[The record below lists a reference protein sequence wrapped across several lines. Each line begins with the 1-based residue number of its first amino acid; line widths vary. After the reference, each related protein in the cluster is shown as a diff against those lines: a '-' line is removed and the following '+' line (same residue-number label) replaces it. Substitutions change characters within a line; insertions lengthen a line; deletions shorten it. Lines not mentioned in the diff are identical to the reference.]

1 MDPRGS
7 SGWRWA
13 GPTAGWLAGAADGA
27 PAGVVLGGCPLIWV
41 GAGIGPGPTGIA
53 RVSAGRPVGMA
64 AALRVP
70 AVAPAAAPDVANRTV
85 VRRSEVPGGI
95 TASVQRR
102 SAGPPRAGSGRAP
115 VNASS
120 ARVLTRRGIA
130 SCVTVTFTS
139 GATRGRARTSSTMA
153 APLTTPRTRPRA
165 RKLNSLAVTLSASR
179 GARSPVIAIPCP
191 ASVAA
196 GFGRVNS
203 NAGSAMARRASPP
216 PRSAAR
222 PRACRP
228 KGVDGRFRPSAIR
241 RSSVC
246 AQDLIDRE
254 GTPAW

>member
-13 GPTAGWLAGAADGA
+13 GATAGWLGVVADGA
-27 PAGVVLGGCPLIWV
+27 AGGDVPAGCPLI
-41 GAGIGPGPTGIA
+41 GAGTGIGPGPTGIA

-64 AALRVP
+64 AALRVVSAVAP
-70 AVAPAAAPDVANRTV
+70 AVAPAVVNRTV
-85 VRRSEVPGGI
+85 VRRSGVPGGMM
-95 TASVQRR
+95 ASVQRR

-120 ARVLTRRGIA
+120 ARVLTRRGMA

-179 GARSPVIAIPCP
+179 GPRSPAIAIPCP

-203 NAGSAMARRASPP
+203 NASAAMVRRRHRHHASPP
-216 PRSAAR
+216 CPERAGRRGSMVDSNRRQSA
-222 PRACRP
+222 
-228 KGVDGRFRPSAIR
+228 
-241 RSSVC
+241 
-246 AQDLIDRE
+246 DLPFAPQ
-254 GTPAW
+254 T

>member
-13 GPTAGWLAGAADGA
+13 GGTAGWIGLAADGA
-27 PAGVVLGGCPLIWV
+27 AADVPDGSPLI
-41 GAGIGPGPTGIA
+41 GAGTGIGPGPTGIGP
-53 RVSAGRPVGMA
+53 VSAGRPVGTA
-64 AALRVP
+64 AGLRAVP
-70 AVAPAAAPDVANRTV
+70 AVAPAATPAVANRTV
-85 VRRSEVPGGI
+85 VRRSGAPGGI
-95 TASVQRR
+95 TPSDQRR

-139 GATRGRARTSSTMA
+139 GATRGRARMSSTMA

-179 GARSPVIAIPCP
+179 GPRSPVVAIPCP

-203 NAGSAMARRASPP
+203 NAGCAMARRASPP